1 MGLSDADLTIPNS
14 PARVPCLVFH
24 RSDWFSGQI
33 SRQIGFG
40 DYAMFANDHDP
51 PKYRVRFAA

>member
-1 MGLSDADLTIPNS
+1 MGLSDADVTIPNS
-14 PARVPCLVFH
+14 PVRVPCFAFH

-33 SRQIGFG
+33 SRQIGIG

-51 PKYRVRFAA
+51 PKYAVRFAA